1 MNDKIRVL
9 LTDDHAIVRD
19 GMKMLLNLKE
29 DLFVCGEAGSLK
41 ETMEAIPAVHP
52 DVVLL
57 DFRLPDGDGVIGCTT
72 IKRHYPHIK
81 IIILTAYAENHLVME
96 TIKAGA
102 DGYLLKNIQYESLVD
117 TIRLVYQGAHILDPS
132 VSEGVINRIKDG
144 PETAINQELSPRE
157 LSILKLISAGKTNK
171 EIAEVLSISD
181 KTVRNYMSNL
191 FVKIHVSNRTEAA
204 VYWLRNS
211 YRKE

>member
-1 MNDKIRVL
+1 
-9 LTDDHAIVRD
+9 
-19 GMKMLLNLKE
+19 
-29 DLFVCGEAGSLK
+29 
-41 ETMEAIPAVHP
+41 MEN
-52 DVVLL
+52 
-57 DFRLPDGDGVIGCTT
+57 GVIGCTA
-72 IKRHYPHIK
+72 IKRYYPNIK
-81 IIILTAYAENHLVME
+81 VIILTAYAENHLVME

-117 TIRLVYQGAHILDPS
+117 SIRLVSRGAHILDPS
-132 VSEGVINRIKDG
+132 VSDGVINRIKEG
-144 PETAINQELSPRE
+144 PDTDLDHELSPRE

-211 YRKE
+211 YSKD